1 MPPHKAK
8 STNKL
13 INELLED
20 EIPQLKVL
28 KENRTE

>member
-1 MPPHKAK
+1 MPPHKAN
-8 STNKL
+8 TNKL